1 MHELIDKNTVAA
13 KSFYRSVR
21 EFSQRTKTWETA
33 IFYQALPDEA
43 WDLTLVSARVYGNR
57 NEFLVIMA
65 AAGLDRADMPLP
77 QMQLILPT
85 PQQLLTMK
93 RKSGFESNPDLRKDF
108 APTWVS

>member
-1 MHELIDKNTVAA
+1 VHELIDKNTVAA

-21 EFSQRTKTWETA
+21 EFSLRTKTWETA
-33 IFYQALPDEA
+33 IFYQTLPDEA